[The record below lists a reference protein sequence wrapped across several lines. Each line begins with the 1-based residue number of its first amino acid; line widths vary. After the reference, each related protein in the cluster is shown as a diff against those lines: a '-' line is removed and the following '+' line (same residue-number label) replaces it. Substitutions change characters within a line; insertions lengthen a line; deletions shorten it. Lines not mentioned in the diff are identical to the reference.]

1 MKRFAL
7 LAILALSLRAQEF
20 DAASIRP
27 ATPVTTQCKG
37 GPGTDDPGRLS
48 CQNFPLSYFVMMA
61 YDLRAFQFQGPD
73 WMSSTRFDL
82 QATIPPGATLDQFRS
97 MLQQLLAVRFKLA
110 VHTGKKEM
118 DGYNLVVSKPNPDL
132 KRSETQ
138 TPLAGL
144 PLWRAP
150 FAGPPVP
157 ARAQINGIR
166 MPMAG
171 LATLV
176 SDRIGRPV
184 ADATALQG
192 FYDFKLSYTD
202 SPSGAA
208 GLSATDDSSVNLD
221 TALKDQLGL
230 ALVKKKVQVNTI
242 VVDHSEKSPTDN

>member
-1 MKRFAL
+1 MTRFAL
-7 LAILALSLRAQEF
+7 LCIIALSLRAQEF
-20 DAASIRP
+20 DAVSIRP
-27 ATPVTTQCKG
+27 PNPVPSQCKG
-37 GPGTDDPGRLS
+37 GPGTDSPVRFT
-48 CQNFPLSYFVMMA
+48 CQNFSLAYLVMMA
-61 YDLRAFQFQGPD
+61 YNLRAYQFQGPD
-73 WMSSTRFDL
+73 WMRSTRFDL
-82 QATIPPGATLDQFRS
+82 QATIPPGSTVEQFRS
-97 MLQQLLAVRFKLA
+97 MLQHTLAARFKLA

-166 MPMAG
+166 MPMEG

-192 FYDFKLSYTD
+192 FYDFTLNYTD
-202 SPSGAA
+202 SPAGAG
-208 GLSATDDSSVNLD
+208 GLSATDDSSVD
-221 TALKDQLGL
+221 IETALKDQLGL
-230 ALVKKKVQVNTI
+230 ALVKKKVQVDI
-242 VVDHSEKSPTDN
+242 VIVDRSEKSPTDN

>member
-1 MKRFAL
+1 VNRL
-7 LAILALSLRAQEF
+7 ILACILAVSCYAQEF

-27 ATPVTTQCKG
+27 AAPLTTQCKG
-37 GPGTDDPGRLS
+37 GPGTDDPGRLT
-48 CQNFPLSYFVMMA
+48 CQNFPLSFYVMMA
-61 YDLRAFQFQGPD
+61 YDLRAYQYQGPD
-73 WMSSTRFDL
+73 WMASTRFDV
-82 QATIPPGATLDQFRS
+82 QATIPPGATPEQFRS
-97 MLQQLLAVRFKLA
+97 MLQHLLAERFKLT

-118 DGYNLVVSKPNPDL
+118 DGYNLVVSKASPDL

-184 ADATALQG
+184 SDATALQG

-202 SPSGAA
+202 SPSGAS
-208 GLSATDDSSVNLD
+208 GLSATDDSSVNLE

-230 ALVKKKVQVNTI
+230 ALVKKKVQVDTI
-242 VVDHSEKSPTDN
+242 IVDHSEKSPTDN